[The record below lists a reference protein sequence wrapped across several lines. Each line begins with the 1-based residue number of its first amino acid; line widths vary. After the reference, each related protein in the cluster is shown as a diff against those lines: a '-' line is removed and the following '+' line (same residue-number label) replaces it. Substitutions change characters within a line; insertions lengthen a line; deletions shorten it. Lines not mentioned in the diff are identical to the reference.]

1 MKRAFDILF
10 SLTLIIILSPIFLI
24 ISILIKIDSQGSIFF
39 KQERVG
45 INEKIFIIYK
55 FRSMVED
62 AESLGSFKTLA
73 YDKRITKIG
82 KFIRITSIDELPQ
95 LFNVLNGDM
104 SIVGPRP
111 NLLVQKNEYSS
122 DDWRK
127 RNSIRP
133 GITGLAQALKR
144 SNASQEERT
153 RLDLMYVD
161 NHSFSNDFY
170 IIIQTIKQVFF
181 KRGVN

>member
-1 MKRAFDILF
+1 
-10 SLTLIIILSPIFLI
+10 LI

-45 INEKIFIIYK
+45 VNENIFIIYK
-55 FRSMVED
+55 FRSMVKD
-62 AESLGSFKTLA
+62 AEFLGSFKTRTN
-73 YDKRITKIG
+73 DKRITKIG
-82 KFIRITSIDELPQ
+82 KFIRTTSIDELPQ
-95 LFNVLNGDM
+95 LINVIIGDM

-111 NLLVQKNEYSS
+111 NLIEQKSEYSL

-144 SNASQEERT
+144 SNASHKERT
-153 RLDLMYVD
+153 RLDLIYVE
-161 NHSFSNDFY
+161 NHSFSYDFY
-170 IIIQTIKQVFF
+170 IVIQTIKQVFF

>member
-10 SLTLIIILSPIFLI
+10 SLTLIIFLFPIFLI
-24 ISILIKIDSQGSIFF
+24 VSILIKIDSQGSIFF

-45 INEKIFIIYK
+45 VNGNIFIIYK
-55 FRSMVED
+55 FRSMVKD
-62 AESLGSFKTLA
+62 AEYLGSSRTHA
-73 YDKRITKIG
+73 SDKRITKIG
-82 KFIRITSIDELPQ
+82 KFIRTTSIDELPQ
-95 LFNVLNGDM
+95 LINVIIGDM

-111 NLLVQKNEYSS
+111 NLLEQKNEYSL
-122 DDWRK
+122 DDWKK

-133 GITGLAQALKR
+133 GIIGLAQALKR
-144 SNASQEERT
+144 SNASHEERT

-161 NHSFSNDFY
+161 NHSFRYDFQ

-181 KRGVN
+181 KRGAN

>member
-1 MKRAFDILF
+1 
-10 SLTLIIILSPIFLI
+10 
-24 ISILIKIDSQGSIFF
+24 
-39 KQERVG
+39 
-45 INEKIFIIYK
+45 
-55 FRSMVED
+55 MVED

-122 DDWRK
+122 DDWRE
-127 RNSIRP
+127 
-133 GITGLAQALKR
+133 A
-144 SNASQEERT
+144 
-153 RLDLMYVD
+153 
-161 NHSFSNDFY
+161 
-170 IIIQTIKQVFF
+170 
-181 KRGVN
+181 